1 MSARDTSL
9 PAASSRRYGGADT
22 NRRTGRGRDGNPGQ
36 RPGGVPATRG
46 ALSGRA
52 APPLRRVVNRQ
63 LHAQVT
69 GQSVSGASVR
79 LARRL
84 ARAIR
89 TAGTRRGCDVSDAI
103 QQLSTFMT
111 QLTAMAARR

>member
-1 MSARDTSL
+1 VAATGT
-9 PAASSRRYGGADT
+9 PAS
-22 NRRTGRGRDGNPGQ
+22 
-36 RPGGVPATRG
+36 V
-46 ALSGRA
+46 RA
-52 APPLRRVVNRQ
+52 ACRPRAARSLAAPLRQLRRVVNRQ